1 LQAEA
6 VRLENLAPEIKG
18 EQQTSSMS
26 RQELVTALQSC
37 RAEQVKMAATVQSLQ
52 QANRA
57 LQSKCEGMEARGGGV
72 MAEVHAAASRSGGR
86 VTLVPAATGQARA
99 AALAARQR
107 VRCLARTRI
116 TRTLSHATTPA
127 VRLERRVDR
136 RAGTGAAD
144 AGSRHLPRVLH
155 RGSAPGS
162 APLSARLLLARGWE
176 WR

>member
-1 LQAEA
+1 M
-6 VRLENLAPEIKG
+6 RLENLAPEIKG

-57 LQSKCEGMEARGGGV
+57 LQSKCDGMEARGGGV
-72 MAEVHAAASRSGGR
+72 MAEAQPPQGLVAASPSYRLLLGR
-86 VTLVPAATGQARA
+86 RVLLLSLLVNACAAWL
-99 AALAARQR
+99 ALASPALSATPPRPPCASSDESIAAPAP
-107 VRCLARTRI
+107 VRPTPDRATC
-116 TRTLSHATTPA
+116 HACYM
-127 VRLERRVDR
+127 
-136 RAGTGAAD
+136 
-144 AGSRHLPRVLH
+144 

-162 APLSARLLLARGWE
+162 APLSARLLLASGWE